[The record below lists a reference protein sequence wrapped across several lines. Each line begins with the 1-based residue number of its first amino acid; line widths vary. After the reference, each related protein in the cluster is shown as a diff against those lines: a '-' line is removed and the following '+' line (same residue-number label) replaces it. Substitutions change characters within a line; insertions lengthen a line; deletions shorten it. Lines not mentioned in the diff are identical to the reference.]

1 MPFRAFFV
9 VTDAKAGPDG
19 RPHRRSVPDSEYI
32 KGEIEMERNGI
43 ALTENMNRIGKTLSS
58 PIQGSARKRHELL
71 MSNHQIIYMPCQNT
85 AMGG

>member
-1 MPFRAFFV
+1 MV
-9 VTDAKAGPDG
+9 
-19 RPHRRSVPDSEYI
+19 RSEQRIYQ
-32 KGEIEMERNGI
+32 EENEMERNEI
-43 ALTENMNRIGKTLSS
+43 ALTENKNRIGKTLSS